1 MTPVLTV
8 GGTDIPYEVRFSSRA
23 VRKRIVVAPDGVVVV
38 APQGTPWEGSNGLHS
53 FLEAKRRWV
62 FNSVREIE
70 QKHRRL
76 LPQRYDSGAKLQYRG
91 RWLMLDVR
99 REEVEQVEIACRSKF
114 HVVVPEELL
123 GMKRLEAVRSA
134 FDDWLRGRAK
144 KDLMRFGRHHEG
156 NLGIEAT
163 AYRLSNARTRWGSCS
178 SDGVI
183 RVNWRLIQAPR
194 VVMEYVVAHEL
205 AHLRHM
211 NHSPAFWRTLGQTMP
226 NWAEARRL
234 LKQWEEG
241 HRAV

>member
-1 MTPVLTV
+1 M
-8 GGTDIPYEVRFSSRA
+8 
-23 VRKRIVVAPDGVVVV
+23 
-38 APQGTPWEGSNGLHS
+38 
-53 FLEAKRRWV
+53 
-62 FNSVREIE
+62 
-70 QKHRRL
+70 
-76 LPQRYDSGAKLQYRG
+76 
-91 RWLMLDVR
+91 MLDVR

-211 NHSPAFWRTLGQTMP
+211 NHSPAFWRTLSETMP
-226 NWAEARRL
+226 GWPEAKNLLRR
-234 LKQWEEG
+234 WEDG